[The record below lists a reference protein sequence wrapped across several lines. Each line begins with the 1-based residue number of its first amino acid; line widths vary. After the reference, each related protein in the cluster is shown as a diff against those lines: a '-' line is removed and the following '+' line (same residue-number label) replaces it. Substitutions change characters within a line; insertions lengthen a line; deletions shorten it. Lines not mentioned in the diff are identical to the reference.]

1 MIKRRLLTLIPTLF
15 GVVTLVFAFIHL
27 VPGDPVDV
35 MLGET
40 AQASDKQ
47 ALRAELGLERP
58 LLTQYAS
65 YLGGI
70 VTGDLGQS
78 FAHRKPVLEIIA
90 SKLPATLELALWS
103 LIVAVIVAIPLGVWT
118 ALRQGTL
125 VDRAGLTVSLLG
137 VSMPNFWLGPLLVMA
152 FSIHL
157 GWFPVSGRAGFSSVV
172 LPAIT
177 LGASLAAILS
187 RMLRSSML
195 DVLGAEYLQAARA
208 RGVGEGRVIWVHALR
223 NACLPVITI
232 LGLQLGAL
240 FSGAIITEAVFAW
253 PGLGTL
259 LLQAIQSRDYP
270 LVQGCVL
277 VISTGYVLANLIA
290 DLAYRWADPRTRGTR

>member
-1 MIKRRLLTLIPTLF
+1 MIKRRLATLIPTLF

-40 AQASDKQ
+40 AQVSDKQ

-58 LLTQYAS
+58 LLEQYGS

-70 VTGDLGQS
+70 ITGDLGQS

-90 SKLPATLELALWS
+90 TKLPATLELAFWS
-103 LIVAVIVAIPLGVWT
+103 LMVAVAVAMPLGVWT

-152 FSIHL
+152 FSIKL

-208 RGVGEGRVIWVHALR
+208 RGVGESRVIWVHALR

-277 VISTGYVLANLIA
+277 VISTGYVVANLIA
-290 DLAYRWADPRTRGTR
+290 DLAYRWADPRTRGER

>member
-1 MIKRRLLTLIPTLF
+1 MIKRRLLTMIPTLF
-15 GVVTLVFAFIHL
+15 GVVTLVFAFIHM

-40 AQASDKQ
+40 AQVSDKQ

-58 LLTQYAS
+58 LLVQFGG
-65 YLGGI
+65 YLTGI
-70 VTGDLGQS
+70 ATGDLGQS
-78 FAHRKPVLEIIA
+78 FAHRKPVLQLIA
-90 SKLPATLELALWS
+90 SRLPATLELALWS
-103 LIVAVIVAIPLGVWT
+103 LVVAVMVAVPLGVWT
-118 ALRQGTL
+118 ALKKGTL
-125 VDRAGLTVSLLG
+125 IDRAGLTVSLLG

-152 FSIHL
+152 FSIHF
-157 GWFPVSGRAGFSSVV
+157 GWFPVSGRDGFSSVV

-208 RGVGEGRVIWVHALR
+208 RGMGEGRVIWLHALR

-240 FSGAIITEAVFAW
+240 FSGAVITEAVFAW

-277 VISTGYVLANLIA
+277 VISVGYVLANLLA
-290 DLAYRWADPRTRGTR
+290 DLAYRWADPRTKGAR

>member
-1 MIKRRLLTLIPTLF
+1 MIKRRLATLIPTLF

-40 AQASDKQ
+40 AQVSDKQ

-58 LLTQYAS
+58 LLEQYGS

-70 VTGDLGQS
+70 ITGDLGQS

-90 SKLPATLELALWS
+90 AKLPATLELAFWS
-103 LIVAVIVAIPLGVWT
+103 LIVAVAVAMPLGVWT

-152 FSIHL
+152 FSIKL

-208 RGVGEGRVIWVHALR
+208 RGVGESRVIWVHALR

-277 VISTGYVLANLIA
+277 VISTGYVVANLIA
-290 DLAYRWADPRTRGTR
+290 DLAYRWADPRTRGER